1 MAVVGGLDSHV
12 GQLVRLQVEFV
23 HICTI
28 HVIFFCYCIL
38 LYVFVLSTFRSHIR
52 AVSEQLLLLAILVT
66 VAPGG
71 NRVPLFKQHFSLQ
84 LMLRILTLFLHIS
97 VWRSVHQLK

>member
-52 AVSEQLLLLAILVT
+52 AVSEQLLLLAILVKKSKFT
-66 VAPGG
+66 PG
-71 NRVPLFKQHFSLQ
+71 NFFTQTP
-84 LMLRILTLFLHIS
+84 S
-97 VWRSVHQLK
+97 VVSVTNKRYG